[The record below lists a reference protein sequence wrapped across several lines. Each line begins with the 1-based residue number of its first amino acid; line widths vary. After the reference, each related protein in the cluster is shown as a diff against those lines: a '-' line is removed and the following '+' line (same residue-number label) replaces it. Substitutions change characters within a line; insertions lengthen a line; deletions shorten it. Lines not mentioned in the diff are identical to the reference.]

1 MGAYV
6 VRRLF
11 FSLFVLWGAVTI
23 IFVVLRLVPGD
34 PAYIM
39 LGPDADQ
46 AQVDALRAQLG
57 LDHSLI
63 QQYATYLAN
72 VVHLDF
78 GQSFRLNAD
87 SMSLVLQRVPA
98 TIQLA
103 STALLLSLLI
113 GLPLGVIAAL
123 RANSW
128 VDRSIS
134 VFSLM
139 GQSTPSFW
147 LGIVLILVFAR
158 GLQVLPSAGSGTW
171 SHLVLPT
178 ITLALPFLA
187 ILVRLTAQRSARGRA
202 RGLRADGPGERARRG
217 DRDPR
222 PRAAERADPDRHRG
236 RPAVRCPARRH
247 RDRRDRVRLAGR
259 RPAADRLD
267 RPPRLRRRPG
277 VDLAGRQPSSSSSI
291 CSWTCSTASWTR
303 GSAWLVTDSWRST

>member
-46 AQVDALRAQLG
+46 AQVAALRAQLG

-78 GQSFRLNAD
+78 GESFRLNAD

-123 RANSW
+123 RAHTW
-128 VDRSIS
+128 VDRTIS

-158 GLQVLPSAGSGTW
+158 GLKVLPSAGSGTW

-187 ILVRLTAQRSARGRA
+187 ILVRLTRSGLLEVVHEGYVQTARAKGLGEGIVILVHALRNALIPIVTVVGLQFGALLGGTVIVETVFAWPGVGRLLIDSI
-202 RGLRADGPGERARRG
+202 G
-217 DRDPR
+217 
-222 PRAAERADPDRHRG
+222 
-236 RPAVRCPARRH
+236 
-247 RDRRDRVRLAGR
+247 RRDYGVVQASILLVATIFVGINLLVDLLYGFLDPRVRLAG
-259 RPAADRLD
+259 D
-267 RPPRLRRRPG
+267 
-277 VDLAGRQPSSSSSI
+277 
-291 CSWTCSTASWTR
+291 
-303 GSAWLVTDSWRST
+303 

>member
-46 AQVDALRAQLG
+46 AQVAVLRAQLG
-57 LDHSLI
+57 LDQSLI

-78 GQSFRLNAD
+78 GESFRLNAD

-103 STALLLSLLI
+103 TTALLLSLLI

-123 RANSW
+123 RAHSW
-128 VDRSIS
+128 VDRAIS

-158 GLQVLPSAGSGTW
+158 GLKVLPSAGSGSW
-171 SHLVLPT
+171 AHLVLPT

-187 ILVRLTAQRSARGRA
+187 ILVRLTRSGLLEVVHEGYVQTARAKGLSEGIVVLVHAMRNALIPIVTVVGLQFGALLGGTVIVETVFAWPGVGRLLIDSI
-202 RGLRADGPGERARRG
+202 G
-217 DRDPR
+217 
-222 PRAAERADPDRHRG
+222 
-236 RPAVRCPARRH
+236 
-247 RDRRDRVRLAGR
+247 RRDYGVVQASILLVATIFVLINLLVDLLYGFLDPRVRLAG
-259 RPAADRLD
+259 D
-267 RPPRLRRRPG
+267 
-277 VDLAGRQPSSSSSI
+277 
-291 CSWTCSTASWTR
+291 
-303 GSAWLVTDSWRST
+303 

>member
-158 GLQVLPSAGSGTW
+158 SLQVLPSAGSGTW

-187 ILVRLTAQRSARGRA
+187 ILVRLTRSGLLEVVHEGYVQTARAKGLGEGMVILVHALRNALIPIVTVVGLQFGALLGGTVIVETVFAWPGVGRLLIDSI
-202 RGLRADGPGERARRG
+202 G
-217 DRDPR
+217 
-222 PRAAERADPDRHRG
+222 
-236 RPAVRCPARRH
+236 
-247 RDRRDRVRLAGR
+247 RRDYGVVQASILLVATIFVFINLLVDLLYGFLDPRVRLAG
-259 RPAADRLD
+259 D
-267 RPPRLRRRPG
+267 
-277 VDLAGRQPSSSSSI
+277 
-291 CSWTCSTASWTR
+291 
-303 GSAWLVTDSWRST
+303 

>member
-187 ILVRLTAQRSARGRA
+187 ILVRLTRSGLLEVVHEGYVQTARAKGLGEGIVILVHALRNALIPIVTVVGLQFGALLGGTVIVETVFAWPGVGRLLIDSI
-202 RGLRADGPGERARRG
+202 G
-217 DRDPR
+217 
-222 PRAAERADPDRHRG
+222 
-236 RPAVRCPARRH
+236 
-247 RDRRDRVRLAGR
+247 RRDYGVVQASILLVATIFVFINLLVDLLYGFLDPRVRLAG
-259 RPAADRLD
+259 D
-267 RPPRLRRRPG
+267 
-277 VDLAGRQPSSSSSI
+277 
-291 CSWTCSTASWTR
+291 
-303 GSAWLVTDSWRST
+303 

>member
-46 AQVDALRAQLG
+46 AQVAALRAQLG
-57 LDHSLI
+57 LDQSLI
-63 QQYATYLAN
+63 QQYATYLTN

-78 GQSFRLNAD
+78 GESFRLNAD

-103 STALLLSLLI
+103 TAALLLSLLI
-113 GLPLGVIAAL
+113 GLPLGVVAAL
-123 RANSW
+123 RAHTW
-128 VDRSIS
+128 VDRTIS

-158 GLQVLPSAGSGTW
+158 GLKMLPSAGSGTW
-171 SHLVLPT
+171 AHLVLPT

-187 ILVRLTAQRSARGRA
+187 ILVRLTRSGLLEVVHEGYVQTARAKGLGEGIVILVHAMRNALIPIVTVVGLQFGALLGGTVIVETVFAWPGVGRLLIDSI
-202 RGLRADGPGERARRG
+202 G
-217 DRDPR
+217 
-222 PRAAERADPDRHRG
+222 
-236 RPAVRCPARRH
+236 
-247 RDRRDRVRLAGR
+247 RRDYGVVQASILLVATIFVLINLLVDLVYGFLDPRVRLAG
-259 RPAADRLD
+259 D
-267 RPPRLRRRPG
+267 
-277 VDLAGRQPSSSSSI
+277 
-291 CSWTCSTASWTR
+291 
-303 GSAWLVTDSWRST
+303 

>member
-11 FSLFVLWGAVTI
+11 FSIFVLWGAVTI

-57 LDHSLI
+57 LDHSLA
-63 QQYATYLAN
+63 QQYATYLTN

-78 GQSFRLNAD
+78 GQSFRLSTD
-87 SMSLVLQRVPA
+87 SMTLVMQRVPA

-123 RANSW
+123 KANTW
-128 VDRSIS
+128 IDRTIS
-134 VFSLM
+134 VFSLL

-147 LGIVLILVFAR
+147 LGIVMILVFAR
-158 GLQVLPSAGSGTW
+158 NLQVLPSSGSGTW
-171 SHLVLPT
+171 AHLVLPT
-178 ITLALPFLA
+178 VTLALPFLA
-187 ILVRLTAQRSARGRA
+187 ILVRLTRSGLLEVVHEGYVQTARAKGLAEGGVILVHALRNALIPIVTVVGLQFGALLGGTVIVETVFAWPGVGR
-202 RGLRADGPGERARRG
+202 LLIDSISK
-217 DRDPR
+217 RDYGVVQ
-222 PRAAERADPDRHRG
+222 AAILLVAAIFVLINLLVDLLYGFLDP
-236 RPAVRCPARRH
+236 
-247 RDRRDRVRLAGR
+247 RVRLAG
-259 RPAADRLD
+259 DR
-267 RPPRLRRRPG
+267 
-277 VDLAGRQPSSSSSI
+277 
-291 CSWTCSTASWTR
+291 
-303 GSAWLVTDSWRST
+303 

>member
-1 MGAYV
+1 MAAYV

-46 AQVDALRAQLG
+46 AQVAALRAQLG
-57 LDHSLI
+57 LDQSLI

-78 GQSFRLNAD
+78 GESFRLNAD
-87 SMSLVLQRVPA
+87 SMGLVLQRVPA

-103 STALLLSLLI
+103 TTALLLSLLI

-123 RANSW
+123 RAHSW
-128 VDRSIS
+128 VDRAIS

-158 GLQVLPSAGSGTW
+158 GLKMLPSAGSGTW
-171 SHLVLPT
+171 AHLVLPT

-187 ILVRLTAQRSARGRA
+187 VLVRLTRSGLLEVVHEGYVQTARAKGLGEGIVILVHALRNALIPIVTVVGLQFGALLGGTVIVETVFAWPGVGRLLIDSI
-202 RGLRADGPGERARRG
+202 G
-217 DRDPR
+217 
-222 PRAAERADPDRHRG
+222 
-236 RPAVRCPARRH
+236 
-247 RDRRDRVRLAGR
+247 RRDYGVVQASILLVATIFVVINLLVDLLYGFLDPRVRLAG
-259 RPAADRLD
+259 D
-267 RPPRLRRRPG
+267 
-277 VDLAGRQPSSSSSI
+277 
-291 CSWTCSTASWTR
+291 
-303 GSAWLVTDSWRST
+303 

>member
-46 AQVDALRAQLG
+46 AQVAALRAQLG
-57 LDHSLI
+57 LDQSLI

-78 GQSFRLNAD
+78 GESFRLNAD

-103 STALLLSLLI
+103 TTALLLSLLI

-123 RANSW
+123 RAHSW
-128 VDRSIS
+128 VDRAIS

-158 GLQVLPSAGSGTW
+158 GLKVLPSAGSGSW
-171 SHLVLPT
+171 AHLVLPT

-187 ILVRLTAQRSARGRA
+187 ILVRLTRSGLLEVVHEGYVQTARAKGLSEGIVVLVHAMRNALIPIVTVVGLQFGALLGGTVIVETVFAWPGVGRLLIDSI
-202 RGLRADGPGERARRG
+202 G
-217 DRDPR
+217 
-222 PRAAERADPDRHRG
+222 
-236 RPAVRCPARRH
+236 
-247 RDRRDRVRLAGR
+247 RRDYGVVQAAILLVATIFVLINLLVDLLYGFLDPRVRLAG
-259 RPAADRLD
+259 D
-267 RPPRLRRRPG
+267 
-277 VDLAGRQPSSSSSI
+277 
-291 CSWTCSTASWTR
+291 
-303 GSAWLVTDSWRST
+303 

>member
-57 LDHSLI
+57 LDQSLI

-78 GQSFRLNAD
+78 GESFRLNAD

-103 STALLLSLLI
+103 STALVLSLVI

-178 ITLALPFLA
+178 VTLALPFLA
-187 ILVRLTAQRSARGRA
+187 ILVRLTRSGLLEVVHEGYVQTARAKGLGESVVILVHALRNALIPIVTVVGLQFGALLGGTVIVETVFAWPGVGRLLIDSI
-202 RGLRADGPGERARRG
+202 G
-217 DRDPR
+217 
-222 PRAAERADPDRHRG
+222 
-236 RPAVRCPARRH
+236 
-247 RDRRDRVRLAGR
+247 RRDYGVVQASILLVATIFVVINLLVDLLYGFLDPRVRLAG
-259 RPAADRLD
+259 D
-267 RPPRLRRRPG
+267 
-277 VDLAGRQPSSSSSI
+277 
-291 CSWTCSTASWTR
+291 
-303 GSAWLVTDSWRST
+303 

>member
-1 MGAYV
+1 MAAYV
-6 VRRLF
+6 VRRLV

-46 AQVDALRAQLG
+46 AQVAALRAQLG

-78 GQSFRLNAD
+78 GRSFRLNAD

-103 STALLLSLLI
+103 SAALLLSLLI
-113 GLPLGVIAAL
+113 GLPLGVVAAL
-123 RANSW
+123 RAHSW
-128 VDRSIS
+128 VDRTIS

-158 GLQVLPSAGSGTW
+158 GFKVLPSAGSGTW

-187 ILVRLTAQRSARGRA
+187 ILVRLTRSGLLEVVHEGYVQTARAKGLGEGTVVLVHALRNALIPIVTVVGLQFGALLGGTVIVETVFAWPGVGRLLIDSI
-202 RGLRADGPGERARRG
+202 G
-217 DRDPR
+217 
-222 PRAAERADPDRHRG
+222 
-236 RPAVRCPARRH
+236 
-247 RDRRDRVRLAGR
+247 RRDYGVVQASILLVATIFVVINLLVDLLYGFLDPRVRLAG
-259 RPAADRLD
+259 D
-267 RPPRLRRRPG
+267 
-277 VDLAGRQPSSSSSI
+277 
-291 CSWTCSTASWTR
+291 
-303 GSAWLVTDSWRST
+303 

>member
-1 MGAYV
+1 MAAYV

-46 AQVDALRAQLG
+46 AQVAALRAQLG
-57 LDHSLI
+57 LDQSLI

-78 GQSFRLNAD
+78 GESFRLNAD

-103 STALLLSLLI
+103 TTALLLSLLI

-123 RANSW
+123 RAHSW

-158 GLQVLPSAGSGTW
+158 GLKMLPSAGSGTW
-171 SHLVLPT
+171 AHLVLPT

-187 ILVRLTAQRSARGRA
+187 ILVRLTRSGLLEVVHEGYVQTARAKGLGEGIVVLVHALRNALIPIVTVVGLQFGALLGGTVIVETVFAWPGVGRLLIDSI
-202 RGLRADGPGERARRG
+202 G
-217 DRDPR
+217 
-222 PRAAERADPDRHRG
+222 
-236 RPAVRCPARRH
+236 
-247 RDRRDRVRLAGR
+247 RRDYGVVQASILIVATIFVVINLLVDLLYGFLDPRVRLAG
-259 RPAADRLD
+259 D
-267 RPPRLRRRPG
+267 
-277 VDLAGRQPSSSSSI
+277 
-291 CSWTCSTASWTR
+291 
-303 GSAWLVTDSWRST
+303 

>member
-46 AQVDALRAQLG
+46 AQVAALRAQLG
-57 LDHSLI
+57 LDQSLI
-63 QQYATYLAN
+63 QQYATYLTN

-78 GQSFRLNAD
+78 GESFRLNAD

-103 STALLLSLLI
+103 TAALLLSLLI
-113 GLPLGVIAAL
+113 GLPLGVVAAL
-123 RANSW
+123 RAHTW
-128 VDRSIS
+128 VDRTIS

-158 GLQVLPSAGSGTW
+158 GLKVLPSAGSGTW
-171 SHLVLPT
+171 AHLVLPT

-187 ILVRLTAQRSARGRA
+187 ILVRLTRSGLLEVVHEGYVQTARAKGLGEGIVILVHAMRNALIPIVTVVGLQFGALLGGTVIVETVFAWPGVGRLLIDSI
-202 RGLRADGPGERARRG
+202 G
-217 DRDPR
+217 
-222 PRAAERADPDRHRG
+222 
-236 RPAVRCPARRH
+236 
-247 RDRRDRVRLAGR
+247 RRDYGVVQASILLVATIFVLINLLVDLVYGFLDPRVRLAG
-259 RPAADRLD
+259 D
-267 RPPRLRRRPG
+267 
-277 VDLAGRQPSSSSSI
+277 
-291 CSWTCSTASWTR
+291 
-303 GSAWLVTDSWRST
+303 

>member
-46 AQVDALRAQLG
+46 TQVAALREQLG
-57 LDHSLI
+57 LDQPLI

-78 GQSFRLNAD
+78 GESFRLNAD

-103 STALLLSLLI
+103 TTALLLSLLI

-123 RANSW
+123 RAHSW
-128 VDRSIS
+128 VDRTIS

-158 GLQVLPSAGSGTW
+158 GLKVLPSAGSGTW

-187 ILVRLTAQRSARGRA
+187 ILVRLTRSGLLEVVHEGYVQTARAKGLGEGIVILVHALRNALIPIVTVVGLQFGALLGGTVIVETVFAWPGVGRLLIDSI
-202 RGLRADGPGERARRG
+202 G
-217 DRDPR
+217 
-222 PRAAERADPDRHRG
+222 
-236 RPAVRCPARRH
+236 
-247 RDRRDRVRLAGR
+247 RRDYGVVQASILLVATIFVVINLLVDLLYGFLDPRVRLAG
-259 RPAADRLD
+259 D
-267 RPPRLRRRPG
+267 
-277 VDLAGRQPSSSSSI
+277 
-291 CSWTCSTASWTR
+291 
-303 GSAWLVTDSWRST
+303 

>member
-1 MGAYV
+1 MAAYV

-46 AQVDALRAQLG
+46 AQVAALRAQLG
-57 LDHSLI
+57 LDQSLI

-78 GQSFRLNAD
+78 GESFRLNAD

-103 STALLLSLLI
+103 TTALLLSLLI

-123 RANSW
+123 RAHSW

-158 GLQVLPSAGSGTW
+158 GLKMLPSAGSGTW
-171 SHLVLPT
+171 AHLVLPT

-187 ILVRLTAQRSARGRA
+187 ILVRLTRSGLLEVVHEGYVQTARAKGLGEGIVVLVHALRNALIPIVTVVGLQFGALLGGTVIVETVFAWPGVGRLLIDSI
-202 RGLRADGPGERARRG
+202 G
-217 DRDPR
+217 
-222 PRAAERADPDRHRG
+222 
-236 RPAVRCPARRH
+236 
-247 RDRRDRVRLAGR
+247 RRDYGVVQASILLVATIFVVINLLVDLLYGFLDPRVRLAG
-259 RPAADRLD
+259 D
-267 RPPRLRRRPG
+267 
-277 VDLAGRQPSSSSSI
+277 
-291 CSWTCSTASWTR
+291 
-303 GSAWLVTDSWRST
+303 

>member
-6 VRRLF
+6 VRRLV

-34 PAYIM
+34 PAYLI
-39 LGPDADQ
+39 LGPDATQ
-46 AQVDALRAQLG
+46 AQVDAMHQQLG
-57 LDHSLI
+57 LDQPMI
-63 QQYATYLAN
+63 QQYATYLVN

-87 SMSLVLQRVPA
+87 SMSLVLQRLPA

-103 STALLLSLLI
+103 TTALLLSLLI

-123 RANSW
+123 RAHSW
-128 VDRSIS
+128 VDRTIS

-158 GLQVLPSAGSGTW
+158 GLKVLPSAGSGTW

-187 ILVRLTAQRSARGRA
+187 ILVRLTRSGLLEVVHEGYVQTARAKGLGEGIVILVHALRNALIPIVTVVGLQFGALLGGTVIVETVFAWPGVGRLLIDSI
-202 RGLRADGPGERARRG
+202 G
-217 DRDPR
+217 
-222 PRAAERADPDRHRG
+222 
-236 RPAVRCPARRH
+236 
-247 RDRRDRVRLAGR
+247 RRDYGVVQASILIVATIFVVINLLVDLLYGFLDPRVRLAG
-259 RPAADRLD
+259 D
-267 RPPRLRRRPG
+267 
-277 VDLAGRQPSSSSSI
+277 
-291 CSWTCSTASWTR
+291 
-303 GSAWLVTDSWRST
+303 

>member
-46 AQVDALRAQLG
+46 AQVAALRAQLG

-103 STALLLSLLI
+103 SAALLLSLLI
-113 GLPLGVIAAL
+113 GLPLGVMAAL
-123 RANSW
+123 RAHSW
-128 VDRSIS
+128 VDRTIS

-158 GLQVLPSAGSGTW
+158 GLKVLPSAGSGTW

-187 ILVRLTAQRSARGRA
+187 ILVRLTRSGLLEVVHEGYVQTARAKGLGEGVVVLVHALRNALIPIVTVVGLQFGALLGGTVIVETVFAWPGVGRLLIDSI
-202 RGLRADGPGERARRG
+202 G
-217 DRDPR
+217 
-222 PRAAERADPDRHRG
+222 
-236 RPAVRCPARRH
+236 
-247 RDRRDRVRLAGR
+247 RRDYGVVQASILLVATIFVVINLLVDLLYGFLDPRVRLAG
-259 RPAADRLD
+259 D
-267 RPPRLRRRPG
+267 
-277 VDLAGRQPSSSSSI
+277 
-291 CSWTCSTASWTR
+291 
-303 GSAWLVTDSWRST
+303 

>member
-46 AQVDALRAQLG
+46 AQVAALRAQLG
-57 LDHSLI
+57 LDQSLI
-63 QQYATYLAN
+63 QQYATYLTN

-78 GQSFRLNAD
+78 GESFRLNAD

-103 STALLLSLLI
+103 TAALLLSLLI
-113 GLPLGVIAAL
+113 GLPLGVVAAL
-123 RANSW
+123 RAHTW
-128 VDRSIS
+128 VDRTIS

-158 GLQVLPSAGSGTW
+158 GLKVLPSAGSGTW
-171 SHLVLPT
+171 AHLVLPT

-187 ILVRLTAQRSARGRA
+187 ILVRLTRIGLLEVVHEGYVQTARAKGLGEGIVILVHAMRNALIPIVTVVGLQFGALLGGTVIVETVFAWPGVGRLLIDSI
-202 RGLRADGPGERARRG
+202 G
-217 DRDPR
+217 
-222 PRAAERADPDRHRG
+222 
-236 RPAVRCPARRH
+236 
-247 RDRRDRVRLAGR
+247 RRDYGVVQAAILLVATIFVLINLLVDLVYGFLDPRVRLAG
-259 RPAADRLD
+259 D
-267 RPPRLRRRPG
+267 
-277 VDLAGRQPSSSSSI
+277 
-291 CSWTCSTASWTR
+291 
-303 GSAWLVTDSWRST
+303 

>member
-46 AQVDALRAQLG
+46 AQVAALRAQLG
-57 LDHSLI
+57 LDQSLI

-78 GQSFRLNAD
+78 GESFRLNAD

-103 STALLLSLLI
+103 TTALLLSLLI

-123 RANSW
+123 RAHSW
-128 VDRSIS
+128 VDRTIS

-158 GLQVLPSAGSGTW
+158 GLKVLPSAGSGTW

-187 ILVRLTAQRSARGRA
+187 ILVRLTRSGLLEVVHEGYVQTARAKGLGEGIVVLVHALRNALIPIVTVVGLQFGALLGGTVIVETVFAWPGVGRLLIDSI
-202 RGLRADGPGERARRG
+202 G
-217 DRDPR
+217 
-222 PRAAERADPDRHRG
+222 
-236 RPAVRCPARRH
+236 
-247 RDRRDRVRLAGR
+247 RRDYGVVQAAILLVATIFVVINLLVDLLYGFLDPRVRLAG
-259 RPAADRLD
+259 D
-267 RPPRLRRRPG
+267 
-277 VDLAGRQPSSSSSI
+277 
-291 CSWTCSTASWTR
+291 
-303 GSAWLVTDSWRST
+303 